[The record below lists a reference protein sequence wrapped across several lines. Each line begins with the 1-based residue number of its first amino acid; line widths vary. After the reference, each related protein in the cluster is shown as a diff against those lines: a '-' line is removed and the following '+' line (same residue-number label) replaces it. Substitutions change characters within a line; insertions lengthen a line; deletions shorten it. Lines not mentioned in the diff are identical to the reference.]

1 MRALV
6 VFESMFGNT
15 EKLARAIGDELA
27 PAFAVTVCNVDDA
40 PELVEDFDLVVV
52 GAPTHIHGLS
62 RPKSRLDASTKTESD
77 LVTQRR
83 GPDGNGSSGVSRGGK
98 PCRGA
103 AFGTRAAKPRWMT
116 GSAARR
122 ADRLLRRAGFGRAAK
137 PEDFFVTG
145 MFGPLAAGE
154 LERARAWARELAAM
168 TVGA

>member
-27 PAFAVTVCNVDDA
+27 PRYGVNVGNVDDA

-62 RPKSRLDASTKTESD
+62 RPKSRLDASTRTESD
-77 LVTQRR
+77 LVTHGTGLREWLE
-83 GPDGNGSSGVSRGGK
+83 GVSRGGN
-98 PCRGA
+98 RA
-103 AFGTRAAKPRWMT
+103 AAPRSARACAKPRWMT

-122 ADRLLRRAGFGRAAK
+122 ADRMLRRAGFERAAK
-137 PEDFFVTG
+137 PVDFFVTG
-145 MFGPLAAGE
+145 TLGPLAAGE
-154 LERARAWARELAAM
+154 LDRARAWARELAAM

>member
-27 PAFAVTVCNVDDA
+27 PRYGVTVGNVDDA

-62 RPKSRLDASTKTESD
+62 RPKSRLDASTRTESD
-77 LVTQRR
+77 LVTHGAGLREWLE
-83 GPDGNGSSGVSRGGK
+83 GVSRGGK

-103 AFGTRAAKPRWMT
+103 AFGTRLAKPRWMT

-122 ADRLLRRAGFGRAAK
+122 ADRMLRRAGFERTAK
-137 PEDFFVTG
+137 PVDLFVTG
-145 MFGPLAAGE
+145 TLGPLAAGE
-154 LERARAWARELAAM
+154 LDRARAWARELAAT